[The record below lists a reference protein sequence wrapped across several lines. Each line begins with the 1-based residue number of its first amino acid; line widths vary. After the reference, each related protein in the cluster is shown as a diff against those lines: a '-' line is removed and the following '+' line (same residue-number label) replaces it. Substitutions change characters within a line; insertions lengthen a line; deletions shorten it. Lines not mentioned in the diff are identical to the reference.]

1 MACAIKLRGAS
12 RHDSIDSWSAD
23 VAAVGRTAPRLRSD
37 FAALRADFPALR
49 QLVHGKPLAYLDNAA
64 SSQSPTAVHEA
75 TAQQQSMNHSNV
87 HRGVH
92 ALSERSTAAFET
104 ARDKVR
110 GFINAASVKEIV
122 FTRGTTESINLV
134 AASFGQR
141 LRAGD
146 EVLITWLEHHSNI
159 VPWQLLCERTGA
171 RLVVA
176 PIRDD
181 GSLDV
186 GAFEARL
193 SARTKIVAVA
203 HVANALGTVNPVAD
217 LVARAHAAGAIAL
230 VDGAQAVPHMRV
242 DVRAL
247 DCDFYAF
254 SGHKMF
260 GPTGTGVLYGKS
272 ALLESMPP
280 YQGGGDMIL
289 TVAFEGSTYN
299 ALPYKF
305 EAGTPN
311 ITGVV
316 GLGAA
321 VDYLEHIDFAAV
333 REHEHALLEY
343 ATRRLLADVPGARVI
358 GTAPGK
364 AGVLSFVVEGIHAHD
379 LGTIVDREGV
389 AIRTGHHCAM
399 PVMERFGVAATARAS
414 FAFYND
420 FQDVDRLIAGLR
432 RAVEI
437 FRG

>member
-1 MACAIKLRGAS
+1 MTMA
-12 RHDSIDSWSAD
+12 
-23 VAAVGRTAPRLRSD
+23 TAYAQVPQLKRD
-37 FAALRADFPALR
+37 FAALRKDFPALH

-64 SSQSPTAVHEA
+64 SSQSPTPVHEA
-75 TAQQQSMNHSNV
+75 MARQQRLDHSNV

-92 ALSERSTAAFET
+92 ELSERSTAAFEG
-104 ARDKVR
+104 AREKVR
-110 GFINAASVKEIV
+110 RFINAASTAEVV

-141 LRAGD
+141 LEAGD
-146 EVLITWLEHHSNI
+146 EVLITALEHHSNI

-171 RLVVA
+171 TLVVA
-176 PIRDD
+176 PIGDD

-186 GAFEARL
+186 AAFDAL
-193 SARTKIVAVA
+193 LNARTRIVALA
-203 HVANALGTVNPVAD
+203 HVSNALGTVNPVAE
-217 LVARAHAAGAIAL
+217 LVAKAHGAGAAVL

-242 DVRAL
+242 DVQAL

-260 GPTGTGVLYGKS
+260 GPTGTGVLYGKR

-289 TVAFEGSTYN
+289 TVSFARSTYN

-321 VDYLEHIDFAAV
+321 VDYLEALDFAAV
-333 REHEHALLEY
+333 AKHEHALLEQ
-343 ATRRLLADVPGARVI
+343 ASQRVLTEVAGARLI

-364 AGVLSFVVEGIHAHD
+364 ASVLSFVIDGIHAHD
-379 LGTIVDREGV
+379 VGTIVDSEGV

-414 FAFYND
+414 FAFYNNLD
-420 FQDVDRLIAGLR
+420 DVDRLMAGLSK
-432 RAVEI
+432 AVEI

>member
-1 MACAIKLRGAS
+1 MTMA
-12 RHDSIDSWSAD
+12 
-23 VAAVGRTAPRLRSD
+23 TAYAQVPHLKRD
-37 FAALRADFPALR
+37 FAALRKDFPALQ

-64 SSQSPTAVHEA
+64 SSQSPVSVHEA
-75 TAQQQSMNHSNV
+75 IAQQQRLNHSNV

-92 ALSERSTAAFET
+92 QLSERSTAAYEG
-104 ARDKVR
+104 AREKIR
-110 GFINAASVKEIV
+110 GFINASSTAEVV

-141 LRAGD
+141 IASGD
-146 EVLITWLEHHSNI
+146 EVLITGLEHHSNI

-176 PIRDD
+176 PILDD

-186 GAFEARL
+186 AAFEERL
-193 SARTKIVAVA
+193 TARTRIVALA
-203 HVANALGTVNPVAD
+203 HVSNALGTVNPVAA
-217 LVARAHAAGAIAL
+217 LIAKAHRVGAVVL

-260 GPTGTGVLYGKS
+260 GPTGTGVLYGKR
-272 ALLESMPP
+272 ALLETMPP
-280 YQGGGDMIL
+280 YQSGGDMIL
-289 TVAFEGSTYN
+289 TVTFERSTYN
-299 ALPYKF
+299 ALPYRF

-311 ITGVV
+311 IAGVV

-321 VDYLEHIDFAAV
+321 VDYLEAIDFAALAA
-333 REHEHALLEY
+333 HEHALLET
-343 ATRRLLADVPGARVI
+343 ASRRVLAEIAGARLI
-358 GTAPGK
+358 GTAPHK
-364 AGVLSFVVEGIHAHD
+364 ASVLSFVVDGIHAHD
-379 LGTIVDREGV
+379 LGTIVDSEGV

-414 FAFYND
+414 FAFYNNHD
-420 FQDVDRLIAGLR
+420 DVDRLIAGLKK
-432 RAVEI
+432 AVEI

>member
-1 MACAIKLRGAS
+1 MT
-12 RHDSIDSWSAD
+12 
-23 VAAVGRTAPRLRSD
+23 VATAERSVTQGQRD
-37 FAALRADFPALR
+37 FAALREDFPALH

-64 SSQSPTAVHEA
+64 SGQSPTAVHEA
-75 TAQQQSMNHSNV
+75 MAVQQGLNHSNV

-92 ALSERSTAAFET
+92 QLSERSTAAFEG
-104 ARDKVR
+104 ARQKVQR
-110 GFINAASVKEIV
+110 FINASTAAEVV

-176 PIRDD
+176 PIHDD

-186 GAFEARL
+186 AGFERL
-193 SARTKIVAVA
+193 LKERTKIVALA
-203 HVANALGTVNPVAD
+203 HVSNALGTVNPVAE
-217 LVARAHAAGAIAL
+217 LIAKAHGAGAVVL
-230 VDGAQAVPHMRV
+230 VDGAQAVPHLRV
-242 DVRAL
+242 DVQAL

-260 GPTGTGVLYGKS
+260 GPTGTGVLYGKR
-272 ALLESMPP
+272 ALLDAMPP

-289 TVAFEGSTYN
+289 TVSFERSTYN

-311 ITGVV
+311 ITGVI

-321 VDYLEHIDFAAV
+321 VDYLEALEFGALAA
-333 REHEHALLEY
+333 HEHALLEH
-343 ATRRLLADVPGARVI
+343 ATTRLLGEVAGARVI
-358 GTAPGK
+358 GTARRK
-364 AGVLSFVVEGIHAHD
+364 ASVLSFVVDGIHAHD
-379 LGTIVDREGV
+379 LGTIVDSEGV

-414 FAFYND
+414 FAFYNNHD
-420 FQDVDRLIAGLR
+420 DIDRLMTGLKK
-432 RAVEI
+432 AVEI

>member
-1 MACAIKLRGAS
+1 MS
-12 RHDSIDSWSAD
+12 VVSAERL
-23 VAAVGRTAPRLRSD
+23 VPRLKRD
-37 FAALRADFPALR
+37 FLSLRNDFPALH

-64 SSQSPTAVHEA
+64 SSQSPTPVHEA
-75 TAQQQSMNHSNV
+75 MSAQQRLNHANI

-92 ALSERSTAAFET
+92 ELSERSTAAYEG
-104 ARDKVR
+104 AREKVR
-110 GFINAASVKEIV
+110 RFVNAASAAEIV

-141 LRAGD
+141 LAAGD

-176 PIRDD
+176 PICDD

-186 GAFEARL
+186 AAFDERL
-193 SARTKIVAVA
+193 TERTKIVAVA
-203 HVANALGTVNPVAD
+203 HVSNALGTVNPVAE
-217 LVARAHAAGAIAL
+217 LTAKAHAAGAVVLI
-230 VDGAQAVPHMRV
+230 DGAQAVPHLRV
-242 DVRAL
+242 DVAAL
-247 DCDFYAF
+247 GCDFYAF

-260 GPTGTGVLYGKS
+260 GPTGTGVLYGKR
-272 ALLESMPP
+272 ALLDAMPP

-289 TVAFEGSTYN
+289 TVSFERTAYN

-311 ITGVV
+311 ITGVI

-321 VDYLEHIDFAAV
+321 VDYLEAIDFAAV
-333 REHEHALLEY
+333 AKHERALLER
-343 ATRRLLADVPGARVI
+343 ATDRVLAEVPDARLV
-358 GTAPGK
+358 GTAPHK
-364 AGVLSFVVEGIHAHD
+364 AGVLSFVVDGIHAHD
-379 LGTIVDREGV
+379 LGTIVDSEGV

-414 FAFYND
+414 FAFYNND
-420 FQDVDRLIAGLR
+420 DDVDRLVAGLQK
-432 RAVEI
+432 AVEI

>member
-1 MACAIKLRGAS
+1 MTVVTAERSA
-12 RHDSIDSWSAD
+12 RHLQRA
-23 VAAVGRTAPRLRSD
+23 D
-37 FAALRADFPALR
+37 FAALRRDFPALQ

-64 SSQSPTAVHEA
+64 SSQSPTPVHEA
-75 TAQQQSMNHSNV
+75 MALQQRLNHSNV

-92 ALSERSTAAFET
+92 QLSERSTAAFEA
-104 ARDKVR
+104 AREKVR
-110 GFINAASVKEIV
+110 GFINAAATAEII

-141 LRAGD
+141 LQRGD

-171 RLVVA
+171 QLVVA

-186 GAFEARL
+186 VAFEQRL
-193 SARTKIVAVA
+193 SSRTKIVAVA
-203 HVANALGTVNPVAD
+203 HVSNALGTVSPVD
-217 LVARAHAAGAIAL
+217 ELVAKAHAVGAVVL
-230 VDGAQAVPHMRV
+230 LDGAQAVPHLTV
-242 DVRAL
+242 DVQAL

-260 GPTGTGVLYGKS
+260 GPTGTGVLYGKR
-272 ALLESMPP
+272 ALLEAMPP

-289 TVAFEGSTYN
+289 TVSFDRSTYN

-321 VDYLEHIDFAAV
+321 VDYLQGIDFAAV
-333 REHEHALLEY
+333 ADHEHALLER
-343 ATRRLLADVPGARVI
+343 ATERLLDEVPGARLI
-358 GTAPGK
+358 GTAARK
-364 AGVLSFVVEGIHAHD
+364 ASVLSFVVDGIHAHD

-399 PVMERFGVAATARAS
+399 PVMERYGVAATARAS
-414 FAFYND
+414 FAFYNNHD
-420 FQDVDRLIAGLR
+420 DVDRLIAGLR

>member
-1 MACAIKLRGAS
+1 MTVATAKKAAAPLR
-12 RHDSIDSWSAD
+12 R
-23 VAAVGRTAPRLRSD
+23 D
-37 FAALRADFPALR
+37 FATLRRDFPALH

-64 SSQSPTAVHEA
+64 SSQSPIAVHEA
-75 TAQQQSMNHSNV
+75 MATQQRLHHSNV

-92 ALSERSTAAFET
+92 QLSERSTAAFEG
-104 ARDKVR
+104 ARENVQR
-110 GFINAASVKEIV
+110 FINAASPAEII

-134 AASFGQR
+134 ATSFGQR

-171 RLVVA
+171 RLLVA

-181 GSLDV
+181 GSLDIA
-186 GAFEARL
+186 AFERL
-193 SARTKIVAVA
+193 LSERTKIVALA
-203 HVANALGTVNPVAD
+203 HVSNALGTLNPVAE
-217 LVARAHAAGAIAL
+217 LTAKAHAVGAVVL
-230 VDGAQAVPHMRV
+230 VDGAPAVPHLRV
-242 DVRAL
+242 DVQAL

-260 GPTGTGVLYGKS
+260 GPTGTGVLYGKRS
-272 ALLESMPP
+272 LLDTMPP

-289 TVAFEGSTYN
+289 TVSFERSTYN

-321 VDYLEHIDFAAV
+321 VDYLQALDFTALAA
-333 REHEHALLEY
+333 HEHALLEH
-343 ATRRLLADVPGARVI
+343 ATQRLLDEVPGARVI
-358 GTAPGK
+358 GAAADK
-364 AGVLSFVVEGIHAHD
+364 ASVLSFVVDGIHAHD
-379 LGTIVDREGV
+379 LGTIVDSEGV

-399 PVMERFGVAATARAS
+399 PVMDRFGVAATARAS
-414 FAFYND
+414 FAFYNTED
-420 FQDVDRLIAGLR
+420 DIDRLIAGLNK
-432 RAVEI
+432 AVEI

>member
-1 MACAIKLRGAS
+1 MN
-12 RHDSIDSWSAD
+12 
-23 VAAVGRTAPRLRSD
+23 VATAGRPVPQLKRD
-37 FAALRADFPALR
+37 FTALRRDFPALQ

-64 SSQSPTAVHEA
+64 SSQSPVQVHEA
-75 TAQQQSMNHSNV
+75 LARQQRLDHSNV

-92 ALSERSTAAFET
+92 QLSERSTAAYEG
-104 ARDKVR
+104 AREKVR
-110 GFINAASVKEIV
+110 RFINAQSTAEVV
-122 FTRGTTESINLV
+122 FTRGTTEAINLV

-141 LRAGD
+141 LAAGD
-146 EVLITWLEHHSNI
+146 EVLITALEHHSNI

-186 GAFEARL
+186 AAFDERL
-193 SARTKIVAVA
+193 GTRTRIVALA
-203 HVANALGTVNPVAD
+203 HVSNALGTVNPVGE
-217 LVARAHAAGAIAL
+217 LVAKAHAAGAVVLI
-230 VDGAQAVPHMRV
+230 DGAQAVPHMRV
-242 DVRAL
+242 DVQAL

-260 GPTGTGVLYGKS
+260 GPTGTGVLYGKR
-272 ALLESMPP
+272 ALLDAMPP

-289 TVAFEGSTYN
+289 TVSFERSTYN

-321 VDYLEHIDFAAV
+321 VDYLETIDFAAV
-333 REHEHALLEY
+333 AAHEDALLEL
-343 ATRRLLADVPGARVI
+343 ATQRVLAEVPGARLI
-358 GTAPGK
+358 GTAPRK
-364 AGVLSFVVEGIHAHD
+364 ASVLSFVVDGIHAHD
-379 LGTIVDREGV
+379 LGTIVDSEGV

-414 FAFYND
+414 FAFYNNRD
-420 FQDVDRLIAGLR
+420 DIDRLMAGLKK
-432 RAVEI
+432 AVEI

>member
-1 MACAIKLRGAS
+1 VATAER
-12 RHDSIDSWSAD
+12 SA
-23 VAAVGRTAPRLRSD
+23 APSKRDD
-37 FAALRADFPALR
+37 FAVLRRDFPALQ

-75 TAQQQSMNHSNV
+75 MALQQSLHHSNV

-92 ALSERSTAAFET
+92 QLSERSTAAFEG

-110 GFINAASVKEIV
+110 RFINAAASAEIV

-134 AASFGQR
+134 AASLGQR
-141 LRAGD
+141 LNAGD

-186 GAFEARL
+186 VAFDQRL
-193 SARTKIVAVA
+193 TSRTKIVAAA
-203 HVANALGTVNPVAD
+203 HVSNALGTVNPVAE
-217 LVARAHAAGAIAL
+217 LVAKAHAVGAVVLI
-230 VDGAQAVPHMRV
+230 DGAQAVPHLTV
-242 DVRAL
+242 DVQAL

-260 GPTGTGVLYGKS
+260 GPTGTGVLYGKR
-272 ALLESMPP
+272 ALLEAMPP

-289 TVAFEGSTYN
+289 TVSFERSTYN

-321 VDYLEHIDFAAV
+321 IDYLQDIDFTAV
-333 REHEHALLEY
+333 AEHEHALLER
-343 ATRRLLADVPGARVI
+343 ATERLLDEVPGVRLI
-358 GTAPGK
+358 GTAAHK
-364 AGVLSFVVEGIHAHD
+364 ASVLSFVVDGIHAHD

-414 FAFYND
+414 FAFYNNHD
-420 FQDVDRLIAGLR
+420 DVDRLIAGLR
-432 RAVEI
+432 RALEI

>member
-1 MACAIKLRGAS
+1 MTMA
-12 RHDSIDSWSAD
+12 
-23 VAAVGRTAPRLRSD
+23 TAERQLAQLERD
-37 FAALRADFPALR
+37 FAALRKDFPALQ
-49 QLVHGKPLAYLDNAA
+49 QLVHGRPIAYLDNAA
-64 SSQSPTAVHEA
+64 SSQSPVSVHEA
-75 TAQQQSMNHSNV
+75 MAEQQRLNHSNV

-92 ALSERSTAAFET
+92 QLSERSTAAYEG
-104 ARDKVR
+104 AREKVR
-110 GFINAASVKEIV
+110 RFINAASLAEVV

-141 LRAGD
+141 LAAGD
-146 EVLITWLEHHSNI
+146 EVLITGLEHHSNI

-186 GAFEARL
+186 GAYDAL
-193 SARTKIVAVA
+193 LGARTRLVAVA
-203 HVANALGTVNPVAD
+203 HVSNALGTVNPVEA
-217 LVARAHAAGAIAL
+217 LIAKAHSVGAVVL
-230 VDGAQAVPHMRV
+230 VDGAQAVPHLRV
-242 DVRAL
+242 DVQAL

-260 GPTGTGVLYGKS
+260 GPTGTGVLYGKR
-272 ALLESMPP
+272 ALLEEMPP

-289 TVAFEGSTYN
+289 TVSFERSTYN

-321 VDYLEHIDFAAV
+321 VDYLEAVDFAAV
-333 REHEHALLEY
+333 AAHEHALLER
-343 ATRRLLADVPGARVI
+343 ASRRVLAEIPGARLI
-358 GTAPGK
+358 GTAPRK
-364 AGVLSFVVEGIHAHD
+364 ASVLSFVVDGIHAHD
-379 LGTIVDREGV
+379 LGTIVDSEGV

-399 PVMERFGVAATARAS
+399 PVMDRFGIAATARAS
-414 FAFYND
+414 FAFYNNQD
-420 FQDVDRLIAGLR
+420 DVDRLLAGLEK
-432 RAVEI
+432 AVEI

>member
-1 MACAIKLRGAS
+1 MATAEHTVTRG
-12 RHDSIDSWSAD
+12 R
-23 VAAVGRTAPRLRSD
+23 RD
-37 FAALRADFPALR
+37 FAALRNDFPALH

-64 SSQSPTAVHEA
+64 SGQSPVAVHEA
-75 TAQQQSMNHSNV
+75 MAAQERRNHSNV

-92 ALSERSTAAFET
+92 QLSERSTAAFEG
-104 ARDKVR
+104 ARQKVQR
-110 GFINAASVKEIV
+110 FVNAASSEEIV

-134 AASFGQR
+134 AGSFGQR
-141 LRAGD
+141 LRKGD

-159 VPWQLLCERTGA
+159 VPWQLLCERVGA

-181 GSLDV
+181 GSLEIP
-186 GAFEARL
+186 AFERL
-193 SARTKIVAVA
+193 LSERTKIVALA
-203 HVANALGTVNPVAD
+203 HVSNALGTLNPVAA
-217 LVARAHAAGAIAL
+217 LTAKAHAAGAVVL
-230 VDGAQAVPHMRV
+230 VDGAQAVPHLRI
-242 DVRAL
+242 DVQSL

-260 GPTGTGVLYGKS
+260 GPTGTGVLYGKR

-289 TVAFEGSTYN
+289 TVSFERSTYN

-321 VDYLEHIDFAAV
+321 VDYLSTIDFVALA
-333 REHEHALLEY
+333 EHEHALLQH
-343 ATRRLLADVPGARVI
+343 ATERVLAEIPGSRII
-358 GTAPGK
+358 GTAADK
-364 AGVLSFVVEGIHAHD
+364 ASVLSFVVDGIHAHD

-414 FAFYND
+414 FAFYNNRD
-420 FQDVDRLIAGLR
+420 DIDRLIAGLKK
-432 RAVEI
+432 AVEI

>member
-1 MACAIKLRGAS
+1 MT
-12 RHDSIDSWSAD
+12 
-23 VAAVGRTAPRLRSD
+23 VAKAERSTAPAKRAD
-37 FAALRADFPALR
+37 FAALRKDFPALN

-75 TAQQQSMNHSNV
+75 MELQQRLHHSNV

-92 ALSERSTAAFET
+92 QLSERSTAAYEG
-104 ARDKVR
+104 AREKVR
-110 GFINAASVKEIV
+110 RFVNAAATAEIV

-134 AASFGQR
+134 ATSFGQA
-141 LRAGD
+141 LKAGD

-186 GAFEARL
+186 AAFEERL
-193 SARTKIVAVA
+193 STRTKIVALA
-203 HVANALGTVNPVAD
+203 HVSNALGTVNPVQSLIAK
-217 LVARAHAAGAIAL
+217 AHAVGAVVL
-230 VDGAQAVPHMRV
+230 VDGAQAVPHLTV
-242 DVRAL
+242 DVQAL

-260 GPTGTGVLYGKS
+260 GPTGTGVLYGKR
-272 ALLESMPP
+272 ARLDAMPP

-289 TVAFEGSTYN
+289 TVSFERSTYN

-321 VDYLEHIDFAAV
+321 VDYLQDVDFAAV
-333 REHEHALLEY
+333 AEHEHALLAH
-343 ATRRLLADVPGARVI
+343 ATERLLEEVPGVRLI
-358 GTAPGK
+358 GTAARK
-364 AGVLSFVVEGIHAHD
+364 ASVLSFVVAGIHAHD

-414 FAFYND
+414 FALYNNHD
-420 FQDVDRLIAGLR
+420 DVDRLIAGLK

>member
-1 MACAIKLRGAS
+1 MTMA
-12 RHDSIDSWSAD
+12 
-23 VAAVGRTAPRLRSD
+23 TAERQLAQLERD
-37 FAALRADFPALR
+37 FAALRRDFPALQ
-49 QLVHGKPLAYLDNAA
+49 QLVHGRPLAYLDNAA
-64 SSQSPTAVHEA
+64 SSQSPVSVHEA
-75 TAQQQSMNHSNV
+75 MAEQLRLNHSNV

-92 ALSERSTAAFET
+92 QLSERSTAAYEG
-104 ARDKVR
+104 AREKVR
-110 GFINAASVKEIV
+110 RFINAPSLAEVV

-141 LRAGD
+141 LAAGD
-146 EVLITWLEHHSNI
+146 EVLITGLEHHSNI
-159 VPWQLLCERTGA
+159 VPWQLLCERTGT

-186 GAFEARL
+186 GAYDAL
-193 SARTKIVAVA
+193 LGARTKVVAVA
-203 HVANALGTVNPVAD
+203 HVSNALGTVNPVAS
-217 LVARAHAAGAIAL
+217 LIAKAHSVGAVVL
-230 VDGAQAVPHMRV
+230 VDGAQAVPHLRV
-242 DVRAL
+242 DVQAL

-260 GPTGTGVLYGKS
+260 GPTGTGVLYGKR
-272 ALLESMPP
+272 ALLEEMPP

-289 TVAFEGSTYN
+289 TVSFERSTYN
-299 ALPYKF
+299 TLPYKF

-321 VDYLEHIDFAAV
+321 VDYLEAVDFAAV
-333 REHEHALLEY
+333 AAHEHALLDQ
-343 ATRRLLADVPGARVI
+343 ATRRVLAEIPGARLI
-358 GTAPGK
+358 GTAPRK
-364 AGVLSFVVEGIHAHD
+364 ASVLSFVVDGIHAHD
-379 LGTIVDREGV
+379 LGTIVDSEGV

-399 PVMERFGVAATARAS
+399 PVMDRFGIAATARAS

-420 FQDVDRLIAGLR
+420 QDDVDRLLAGLKK
-432 RAVEI
+432 AVEI

>member
-1 MACAIKLRGAS
+1 MT
-12 RHDSIDSWSAD
+12 
-23 VAAVGRTAPRLRSD
+23 VAELEKPRLRRD
-37 FAALRADFPALR
+37 FAALRSEFPALR

-64 SSQSPTAVHEA
+64 SSQSPAAVHEA
-75 TAQQQSMNHSNV
+75 TALQQRLNHSNV

-92 ALSERSTAAFET
+92 ALSERATAAFEA

-110 GFINAASVKEIV
+110 GFINAASTKEVI

-134 AASFGQR
+134 AASFGRR
-141 LRAGD
+141 LAPGD

-159 VPWQLLCERTGA
+159 VPWQLLCERSGA

-186 GAFEARL
+186 AAFEARL
-193 SARTKIVAVA
+193 SSRTKIAAFA
-203 HVANALGTVNPVAD
+203 HVSNALGTINPVTE
-217 LVARAHAAGAIAL
+217 LTRKAHAAGAVVLI
-230 VDGAQAVPHMRV
+230 DGAQAVPHQRI

-254 SGHKMF
+254 SAHKMY
-260 GPTGTGVLYGKS
+260 GPTGTGVLFGKS
-272 ALLESMPP
+272 AMLDSMPP

-289 TVAFEGSTYN
+289 TVSFEGSTYN

-321 VDYLEHIDFAAV
+321 VDYLETIDFNAV
-333 REHEHALLEY
+333 HDHEHTLLEY
-343 ATRRLLADVPGARVI
+343 ATRRLLTDVPGAKVI
-358 GTAPGK
+358 GTASAK
-364 AGVLSFVVEGIHAHD
+364 AAVLSFVIDGIHAHD

-399 PVMERFGVAATARAS
+399 PVMDRFGVAATARAS
-414 FAFYND
+414 FALYNNFD
-420 FQDVDRLIAGLR
+420 DVDRLIAGLR

>member
-1 MACAIKLRGAS
+1 MTMATAE
-12 RHDSIDSWSAD
+12 RH
-23 VAAVGRTAPRLRSD
+23 VPQLKRD
-37 FAALRADFPALR
+37 FAALRRDFPALH

-64 SSQSPTAVHEA
+64 SGQSPVAVHEA
-75 TAQQQSMNHSNV
+75 VAEQQRLNHSNV

-92 ALSERSTAAFET
+92 QLSERSTAAFEG
-104 ARDKVR
+104 AREKMR
-110 GFINAASVKEIV
+110 RFINAQSVAEVI

-141 LRAGD
+141 LARGD

-159 VPWQLLCERTGA
+159 VPWQLICERTGA

-176 PIRDD
+176 PIKDD
-181 GSLDV
+181 GSLDLP
-186 GAFEARL
+186 AFEQRL
-193 SARTKIVAVA
+193 NTRTKIVALA
-203 HVANALGTVNPVAD
+203 HVSNALGTVNPVAA
-217 LVARAHAAGAIAL
+217 LIAKAHASGAVVL
-230 VDGAQAVPHMRV
+230 LDGAQAVPHVRV
-242 DVRAL
+242 DVQTL

-260 GPTGTGVLYGKS
+260 GPTGTGVLYGKR
-272 ALLESMPP
+272 ALLEAMPP

-289 TVAFEGSTYN
+289 TVSFERSTYN

-321 VDYLEHIDFAAV
+321 VDYLEAIDFGAVAA
-333 REHEHALLEY
+333 HEHALLEL
-343 ATRRLLADVPGARVI
+343 ASRRVLAEVPGARLI
-358 GTAPGK
+358 GTAPHK
-364 AGVLSFVVEGIHAHD
+364 ASVLSFVVDGIHAHD
-379 LGTIVDREGV
+379 LGTIVDSEGV

-414 FAFYND
+414 FAFYNSYD
-420 FQDVDRLIAGLR
+420 DVDRLIAGLMK
-432 RAVEI
+432 AVEI

>member
-1 MACAIKLRGAS
+1 MS
-12 RHDSIDSWSAD
+12 
-23 VAAVGRTAPRLRSD
+23 VATVERTIPQLKRD
-37 FAALRADFPALR
+37 FAALRKDFPALH

-64 SSQSPTAVHEA
+64 SSQSPVQVHEA
-75 TAQQQSMNHSNV
+75 MARQQRLNHSNV

-92 ALSERSTAAFET
+92 QLSERSTAAFEG
-104 ARDKVR
+104 AREKVR
-110 GFINAASVKEIV
+110 RFINAAESAEVIL
-122 FTRGTTESINLV
+122 TRGTTESINLV

-141 LRAGD
+141 LVAGD
-146 EVLITWLEHHSNI
+146 EVLITALEHHSNI
-159 VPWQLLCERTGA
+159 VPWQLLCERVGA

-181 GSLDV
+181 GALDV
-186 GAFEARL
+186 AAFEQRL
-193 SARTKIVAVA
+193 CARTKIVALA
-203 HVANALGTVNPVAD
+203 HVSNALGTVNPVETLIAK
-217 LVARAHAAGAIAL
+217 AHDAGAVVLI
-230 VDGAQAVPHMRV
+230 DGAQAMPHQRV

-260 GPTGTGVLYGKS
+260 GPTGTGVLYGKR
-272 ALLESMPP
+272 ALLEAMPP

-289 TVAFEGSTYN
+289 TVSFERSTYN

-311 ITGVV
+311 ITGVI

-321 VDYLEHIDFAAV
+321 IEYLETIDFAAV
-333 REHEHALLEY
+333 AAHEQALLDE
-343 ATRRLLADVPGARVI
+343 ASQRVLDEVPGARLI
-358 GTAPGK
+358 GTAPHK
-364 AGVLSFVVEGIHAHD
+364 ASVLSFVVDGIHAHD
-379 LGTIVDREGV
+379 LGTIVDSEGV

-414 FAFYND
+414 FAFYNNRD
-420 FQDVDRLIAGLR
+420 DVDRLIAGLKK
-432 RAVEI
+432 AVEI

>member
-1 MACAIKLRGAS
+1 M
-12 RHDSIDSWSAD
+12 
-23 VAAVGRTAPRLRSD
+23 AAVERPERRLKGD

-64 SSQSPTAVHEA
+64 SSQSPTAVHDA
-75 TAQQQSMNHSNV
+75 IARQQTLNHSNV

-92 ALSERSTAAFET
+92 WLSEAATAAYEG

-110 GFINAASVKEIV
+110 GFVNAGSTQEVV

-134 AASFGQR
+134 ATSFGQR
-141 LRAGD
+141 LDRGD
-146 EVLITWLEHHSNI
+146 EVLITELEHHSNI

-176 PIRDD
+176 PILDD
-181 GSLDV
+181 GSLDLT
-186 GAFEARL
+186 AFEQRL
-193 SARTKIVAVA
+193 GARTRIVAVA
-203 HVANALGTVNPVAD
+203 HVSNALGTINPVAD
-217 LVARAHAAGAIAL
+217 IVSLGHAAGAVVL
-230 VDGAQAVPHMRV
+230 LDGAQAVPHLRV
-242 DVRAL
+242 DVQKL

-254 SGHKMF
+254 SSHKMF
-260 GPTGTGVLYGKS
+260 GPTGTGVLYGKR
-272 ALLESMPP
+272 ALLDSMPP

-289 TVAFEGSTYN
+289 TVSFERSTYN

-321 VDYLEHIDFAAV
+321 VDYLEAIDFAALAQ
-333 REHEHALLEY
+333 HEHDLLAY
-343 ATRRLLADVPGARVI
+343 ATRKLEADVPGARII
-358 GTAPGK
+358 GTAPAK
-364 AGVLSFVVEGIHAHD
+364 ASVLSFVVDGIHAHD

-399 PVMERFGVAATARAS
+399 PVMDRFGVPATARAS
-414 FAFYND
+414 FAFYNNYE
-420 FQDVDRLIAGLR
+420 DVDRLIAGLR

>member
-1 MACAIKLRGAS
+1 MK
-12 RHDSIDSWSAD
+12 
-23 VAAVGRTAPRLRSD
+23 VATAERSVPLLKRD
-37 FAALRADFPALR
+37 FAALRSDFPALH

-64 SSQSPTAVHEA
+64 SSQTPLAVLDA
-75 TAQQQSMNHSNV
+75 LARQQGLNHSNV

-92 ALSERSTAAFET
+92 QLSERSTAAFEG
-104 ARDKVR
+104 AREKVR
-110 GFINAASVKEIV
+110 RFIGASSTAEIV

-141 LRAGD
+141 LAAGD
-146 EVLITWLEHHSNI
+146 EVLITALEHHSNI

-186 GAFEARL
+186 AAFDDRL
-193 SARTKIVAVA
+193 NERTKIVAVA
-203 HVANALGTVNPVAD
+203 HVSNALGTVNPVAA
-217 LVARAHAAGAIAL
+217 LIAKAHAVGAVVL
-230 VDGAQAVPHMRV
+230 VDGAQAVPHMRI
-242 DVRAL
+242 DVQAL

-254 SGHKMF
+254 SAHKMF
-260 GPTGTGVLYGKS
+260 GPTGTGVLYGKR
-272 ALLESMPP
+272 ALLETMPP

-289 TVAFEGSTYN
+289 TVSFERSTYN

-321 VDYLEHIDFAAV
+321 IDYLLGVDFAALAA
-333 REHEHALLEY
+333 HENALLEH
-343 ATRRLLADVPGARVI
+343 ATERVLSEIAGVRLI
-358 GTAPGK
+358 GTAADK
-364 AGVLSFVVEGIHAHD
+364 ASVLSFVVDGIHAHD
-379 LGTIVDREGV
+379 LGTIVDSEGV

-414 FAFYND
+414 FAFYNND
-420 FQDVDRLIAGLR
+420 DDVDRLVAGLR
-432 RAVEI
+432 KAVEI